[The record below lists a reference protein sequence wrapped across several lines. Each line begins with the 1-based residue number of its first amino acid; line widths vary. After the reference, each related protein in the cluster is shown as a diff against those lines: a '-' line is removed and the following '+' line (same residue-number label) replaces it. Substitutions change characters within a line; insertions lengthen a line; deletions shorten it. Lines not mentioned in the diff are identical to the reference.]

1 MMNRRFSFSL
11 LIPLLLVGSVIVQGQ
26 VAHTLYGDFKVEEG
40 RASVNKSGNFQIIL
54 YSLNGQI
61 VARQNITNGGR
72 YYFTRVSNGEY
83 QLAVEMEGAE
93 VTRIPITLSYNT
105 STEIRHNI
113 EMEWRDV
120 IAKSRTKSAAI
131 LSAADFYDRPP
142 ASQKIFDKAQEAVSK
157 KEYKQAVS
165 LLNQIVS
172 TDSRD
177 YQAWTELG
185 TAYFRQ
191 EKNSEAEKA
200 FRNALAAKPDYR
212 LALLN
217 LGKLYFFQKNYEAA
231 IDLLTKAAEA
241 DPRSAETNLLLGE
254 SYLQIKKGSK
264 AVGYL
269 NEAIRLDPVGM
280 AEAHLRLA
288 TLYRAA
294 GLKDKAVAEYEQF
307 LAKRPDHPDKEK
319 IRQFIA
325 ENKKQ

>member
-1 MMNRRFSFSL
+1 
-11 LIPLLLVGSVIVQGQ
+11 
-26 VAHTLYGDFKVEEG
+26 
-40 RASVNKSGNFQIIL
+40 
-54 YSLNGQI
+54 
-61 VARQNITNGGR
+61 
-72 YYFTRVSNGEY
+72 
-83 QLAVEMEGAE
+83 ME
-93 VTRIPITLSYNT
+93 VLRIPVRLDQQS
-105 STEIRHNI
+105 RDDVRRDI
-113 EMEWRDV
+113 ELEWRSHPAPVGAGTDRLV
-120 IAKSRTKSAAI
+120 
-131 LSAADFYDRPP
+131 SAADIYERTPSGKKLFE
-142 ASQKIFDKAQEAVSK
+142 KAMEAMTK
-157 KEYKQAVS
+157 KDFRQAVS
-165 LLNQIVS
+165 LLNQIVG
-172 TDSRD
+172 TDSGD

-185 TAYFRQ
+185 TVYFRQ

-217 LGKLYFFQKNYEAA
+217 LGKLYFSRKNYEAA

-241 DPRSAETNLLLGE
+241 TPRSAETNLLLGE

-269 NEAIRLDPVGM
+269 NEAIRLDPAGM